1 MSLSKKEIEK
11 VFDYFS
17 KTINP
22 KSDLEF
28 SSPFELVVAVI
39 LSAQSTD
46 KGVNKATRVLFSV
59 ANTPQQILE
68 LGLDTFRE
76 YIKTIGLYKT
86 KSENILKTCRI
97 LVEQYD
103 GQVPDT
109 KEELLSLPGIG
120 IKSANVIL
128 NVIYGQPT
136 IAVDTHVHRVS
147 NRIGLVQTDRPEKT
161 EKELLKIVP
170 KKHLMEAHHYLVLH
184 GRYTCTARSP
194 KCATCGIREYCQYP
208 DKNL

>member
-1 MSLSKKEIEK
+1 MSLSKKETEK

-17 KTINP
+17 KNINP

-68 LGLDTFRE
+68 LGLYTFRE